1 MNSSTFVCIEADITA
16 VFSGHKFLQEFLAPS
31 PPQFFLWVERKQ
43 EGESAFAA
51 YSEQFIF
58 FLLPLGSSIPFA
70 HACYSSSS
78 RFFDR
83 LLQPLR
89 GAHAAGL
96 FNGPRPWEGLFD
108 DSEGEQVRLFA
119 PPLHL
124 LSCNSYKFH
133 LGYWMTLYSSICITF
148 LSFQLSE
155 VRCVYLIVRSFF
167 GGN

>member
-1 MNSSTFVCIEADITA
+1 MSSSIFVCIGADITA

-31 PPQFFLWVERKQ
+31 PPQFFLWVLRKR

-70 HACYSSSS
+70 HACYSSFSG
-78 RFFDR
+78 FFDQ

-89 GAHAAGL
+89 GAHVAGL

-108 DSEGEQVRLFA
+108 DSEGEQVRLST
-119 PPLHL
+119 PPVEVFL
-124 LSCNSYKFH
+124 LRISCSAILTSFI
-133 LGYWMTLYSSICITF
+133 LGI
-148 LSFQLSE
+148 
-155 VRCVYLIVRSFF
+155 
-167 GGN
+167 